1 MERLGLCAPLRL
13 LPQPLPFNMTALA
26 GDTQVTLCVCR
37 VPGAPHLAA
46 ISTPLDFLPFLR
58 QQEKLADS
66 GRPSGTQRLSPDWPF
81 PLSLPQSVESTR

>member
-1 MERLGLCAPLRL
+1 MERLGLCALLQL
-13 LPQPLPFNMTALA
+13 LPRPLTLNMTALA
-26 GDTQVTLCVCR
+26 GDTQVTLCICR

-46 ISTPLDFLPFLR
+46 ISTPLDFLPSLR

-66 GRPSGTQRLSPDWPF
+66 GRLSGTQSRSPDWPF